1 MIARNLYIAGMV
13 VIPMSAVTGINGLG
27 EMQHELSTY
36 FFIPAIWFALIA
48 ALPGVDFVGG
58 SHRFSLPTAYLLPK
72 ILFGFFAIIAA
83 SFLFNSY
90 TISTDYFRGRYGL
103 TKFIFSLVVLVY
115 GFSLAYATYFLARE
129 RWQNLILVP
138 IAVSVLFCAVYS
150 IFEVL
155 AWYGIMKGVYEQL
168 YQLTHGGFS
177 SLFVAWNGTL
187 KRNIDWETRLRSL
200 AFEPPAFGNYAG
212 FAWPWILAG
221 IGISRGL
228 AKAFYVVCFVLL
240 NILLVL
246 ADARTGYVMLVV
258 NVMVWIGLLFIY
270 LPKNPAP
277 NYQRI
282 SHTVNFLVWCG
293 AASVF
298 ALIVASYDTM
308 IYNVIAD
315 DNISN
320 ISRLASQTS
329 AFNMFMA
336 NPLIGVGFGQFGF
349 HTSQYLPYW
358 GYYSWELQPW
368 LIFPEAPWPAVYS
381 IYARLAA
388 ETGLIGTIAWVGL
401 WVVLAKRITVAS
413 RACQRLTGILPP
425 ASYPLIMSCFCNL
438 STGVASDSFRTPM
451 IWIVMGL
458 CCRYLEETRQLLART
473 ATPAQNLAVSGA
485 QRPSGSISCPQ
496 SVV

>member
-1 MIARNLYIAGMV
+1 MIARSLYIAGMV

-72 ILFGFFAIIAA
+72 ILFVFFAIIAA

-90 TISTDYFRGRYGL
+90 AISTDHFRGRYGL
-103 TKFIFSLVVLVY
+103 TKFIFSLVVLFY
-115 GFSLAYATYFLARE
+115 GFSLAYITYFLARE
-129 RWQNLILVP
+129 RWHSLILVP
-138 IAVSVLFCAVYS
+138 IAVSVLLCAVYS

-155 AWYGIMKGVYEQL
+155 AWYGIMKGVYEKL
-168 YQLTHGGFS
+168 YQLTHSGFS

-212 FAWPWILAG
+212 FAWPWVLAG

-228 AKAFYVVCFVLL
+228 VKGFFLLSFVLL

-246 ADARTGYVMLVV
+246 ADARTGYVMLAV
-258 NVMVWIGLLFIY
+258 NLMVWIGLRYIY

-277 NYQRI
+277 GYQRI

-293 AASVF
+293 AAGIF
-298 ALIVASYDTM
+298 ALIVASYDTV

-388 ETGLIGTIAWVGL
+388 ETGLIGSLAWVGL
-401 WVVLAKRITVAS
+401 WVMMAKRITVAS
-413 RACQRLTGILPP
+413 RACQRLTGTLPP
-425 ASYPLIMSCFCNL
+425 ASYPLIMGCFCNL

-458 CCRYLEETRQLLART
+458 CCRYLEEARQLLAQP
-473 ATPAQNLAVSGA
+473 ATPAQKIAVDGA
-485 QRPSGSISCPQ
+485 QRPSGNASYPQ
-496 SVV
+496 SAA